1 MEITY
6 QRNVNRNYMILEGQ
20 AMEETYEESM
30 LAENHIK
37 ALLSFYT
44 IHANGKTQYWYDI
57 TGLHSLRDFVSQEGV
72 EIKTI
77 YQIIVYLG
85 IALDE
90 INRYLLSQERLL
102 LGPDTVFLSRNQ
114 KESDLVLC
122 YCPVASE
129 DFTMSLLSI
138 MELFLTEVD
147 HNKIELTKLCYALYE
162 RVAKGDVRY
171 EELTEMVCNYDKENA
186 VPGLC
191 KEEEAFLGPGAD
203 DREADDF
210 EGPKDRDL
218 KTDRAGRRE
227 VSADRLE
234 DCGWD
239 ELGEEEEE
247 EKGGVREII
256 LHYFSDL
263 WSGIRNL
270 FSIRKKYEENI
281 RQDRLESIDDFI
293 YDPSND
299 FEEATTILKLEE
311 GSQRK
316 NLHLIYEGEDGEDDF
331 RITSESFRIGSMPEE
346 NDGVIHA
353 KAVSRHHARIR
364 LQGQDIYLEDLNSTN
379 GTFLN
384 GKVLS
389 FGLPVRLSEGDKI
402 RFADQSYRLSFR

>member
-1 MEITY
+1 MEVTY

-162 RVAKGDVRY
+162 RV
-171 EELTEMVCNYDKENA
+171 
-186 VPGLC
+186 
-191 KEEEAFLGPGAD
+191 
-203 DREADDF
+203 
-210 EGPKDRDL
+210 
-218 KTDRAGRRE
+218 
-227 VSADRLE
+227 
-234 DCGWD
+234 
-239 ELGEEEEE
+239 
-247 EKGGVREII
+247 
-256 LHYFSDL
+256 
-263 WSGIRNL
+263 
-270 FSIRKKYEENI
+270 
-281 RQDRLESIDDFI
+281 
-293 YDPSND
+293 
-299 FEEATTILKLEE
+299 
-311 GSQRK
+311 
-316 NLHLIYEGEDGEDDF
+316 
-331 RITSESFRIGSMPEE
+331 
-346 NDGVIHA
+346 
-353 KAVSRHHARIR
+353 
-364 LQGQDIYLEDLNSTN
+364 
-379 GTFLN
+379 
-384 GKVLS
+384 
-389 FGLPVRLSEGDKI
+389 
-402 RFADQSYRLSFR
+402 